1 MKRQV
6 CFFLVLLL
14 LILSLAGCGR
24 DDPSGKPGSTTTPKT
39 AENSYQKLS
48 GTVKDLAKGDWL
60 ILRYSYDGNQK
71 DYSANPASLA
81 FKDDT
86 FQIEM
91 PSLPLLIYHYEW
103 TGDKTMTCSRNIT
116 GGSTETG
123 SVDWSVENDRL
134 LLRMVNDKGTNYEYI
149 LARK

>member
-1 MKRQV
+1 MDDKACYDQVNQSVREVSHERQV
-6 CFFLVLLL
+6 CFFLVLLCL
-14 LILSLAGCGR
+14 YFLSRVAGEM
-24 DDPSGKPGSTTTPKT
+24 TPPENRIHDHTQT

-91 PSLPLLIYHYEW
+91 PSLR
-103 TGDKTMTCSRNIT
+103 S
-116 GGSTETG
+116 
-123 SVDWSVENDRL
+123 
-134 LLRMVNDKGTNYEYI
+134 
-149 LARK
+149 